1 VKIVT
6 ADIGGTNARFAFA
19 ELPPGGQPIIG
30 PVSRFRVDDF
40 AGLKEAWQAF
50 AAQVQEPLPSA
61 VAVGVAAPIDG
72 DVLRFVNSHW
82 VIDRRTLHA
91 DLGVRQATILNDFGA
106 IAHAVAAM
114 SPDELAPLAGPD
126 GPIPARGI
134 TSVIGPGTG
143 LGVALLLR
151 REGLFAVIETEGA
164 HIGFSPQNADEARI
178 ADALS
183 AKYGRV
189 SVERIVSGPGLTDIY
204 TALGGSA
211 FAEDAPLWAAALA
224 GTDPLAAR
232 ALEILIECFGTAAGD
247 LALAHGSN
255 AVVIAGGLSNRMR
268 DRLEGSPFHARFTDK
283 GRYRARMEG
292 LPVRLA
298 LHPEPGLLGA
308 AVAFQ
313 REHGSPV

>member
-1 VKIVT
+1 MKIVA
-6 ADIGGTNARFAFA
+6 ADIGGTNARFALA
-19 ELPPGGQPIIG
+19 DLLPGERPAIG
-30 PVSRFRVDDF
+30 PIARFRVDEF
-40 AGLKEAWQAF
+40 AGLKEAWEAF
-50 AAQVQEPLPSA
+50 AAQLQEPMPSA
-61 VAVGVAAPIDG
+61 VAMGVAAPIDG

-82 VIDRRTLHA
+82 LIDRRTLHA
-91 DLGVRQATILNDFGA
+91 DLRVEQVTILNDFGA

-114 SPDELAPLAGPD
+114 SPDELAPLAGPP
-126 GPIPARGI
+126 GPIPNQGI

-143 LGVALLLR
+143 LGVALMLR
-151 REGLFAVIETEGA
+151 RPGLFAVIETEGA
-164 HIGFSPQNADEARI
+164 HIGFSPQDAEEARV
-178 ADALS
+178 AEAVR

-204 TALGGSA
+204 AALGGSA
-211 FAEDAPLWAAALA
+211 FADDAPLWAAALA

-232 ALEILIECFGTAAGD
+232 ALEMLIHCFGTAAGD
-247 LALAHGSN
+247 FALAHGSN

-268 DRLEGSPFHARFTDK
+268 DQLAGDPFHARFTDK

-313 REHGSPV
+313 REHSSPV